1 MTQPL
6 TRQQEHIQSVLKLV
20 DTGMDVYDSAGD
32 KFGTV
37 KDMYFGAVG
46 DESID
51 GVEPVSIGATT
62 RNNNA
67 MDELLHD
74 FALAFVGEEEL
85 PEELRHRLLHDG
97 FVHVDSDGLFASDR
111 FVTPDQIAS
120 VDGEGLH
127 LSVTR
132 RDLIKR

>member
-6 TRQQEHIQSVLKLV
+6 TRQQEQVQSVLKLV

-46 DESID
+46 DESIE
-51 GVEPVSIGATT
+51 GIEPASLGIATQ
-62 RNNNA
+62 NNNA
-67 MDELLHD
+67 MDELLRD
-74 FALAFVGEEEL
+74 FALAFVGEAEL

-111 FVTPDQIAS
+111 FVTPDQIAF
-120 VDGEGLH
+120 VDGKGLH
-127 LSVTR
+127 LNVTR
-132 RDLIKR
+132 KELIRR